1 MEEMAAWAD
10 TWLSNETNPEDQG
23 EQEDQ
28 NEKNLVTWHAR
39 AYKCKKKFVL
49 EHPKWEYGS
58 TSSN

>member
-39 AYKCKKKFVL
+39 AYKCKKKFV
-49 EHPKWEYGS
+49 
-58 TSSN
+58 